1 MRNIKNEGE
10 EEETKRVEKEE
21 KKKVGREQ
29 EKIKW
34 GREKCKKSE
43 IYIGRKWRVEGK
55 FEFEI

>member
-10 EEETKRVEKEE
+10 EKETKRVEKEE

-29 EKIKW
+29 EKIEW

-43 IYIGRKWRVEGK
+43 IYIGRK
-55 FEFEI
+55 